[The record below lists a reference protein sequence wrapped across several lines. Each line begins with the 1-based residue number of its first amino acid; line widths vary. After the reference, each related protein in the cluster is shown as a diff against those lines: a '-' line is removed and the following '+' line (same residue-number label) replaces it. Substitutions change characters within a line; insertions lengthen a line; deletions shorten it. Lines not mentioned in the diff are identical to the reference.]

1 MKKKYDLRR
10 FPPRCVRAHWK
21 RQDWARWSRE
31 RANTKVRHCELND
44 MHIINFRILVS
55 FRVRVVF
62 ILFSLQF
69 LTIPISRCTFW
80 CSYIECFEPHAFCS
94 VIHYQLLQ
102 DDKYACNVC
111 SISVFGDLD
120 ARTAAA
126 SHKVVMHWSIT
137 DNRIFPAKKILKKKK
152 NKKMCLVGCC
162 GCDCRCSF
170 VRIISF
176 VRLSAH
182 LLFAYLFSFTWIS
195 LPLYVRN
202 LFRLLRDSS
211 GPNSVAHHAHCKL
224 CAWVQ

>member
-152 NKKMCLVGCC
+152 TKKCVWLGAAAATV
-162 GCDCRCSF
+162 
-170 VRIISF
+170 VA
-176 VRLSAH
+176 RLS
-182 LLFAYLFSFTWIS
+182 
-195 LPLYVRN
+195 V
-202 LFRLLRDSS
+202 LFRLF
-211 GPNSVAHHAHCKL
+211 V
-224 CAWVQ
+224 

>member
-80 CSYIECFEPHAFCS
+80 CSYIECFEPHAFCL

-137 DNRIFPAKKILKKKK
+137 DNRTFPAKKILKKKK
-152 NKKMCLVGCC
+152 QKNVFGWVLRLRLSLLVCPYYFVC
-162 GCDCRCSF
+162 SFKCSF
-170 VRIISF
+170 VICVF
-176 VRLSAH
+176 V
-182 LLFAYLFSFTWIS
+182 FIYLDFLAVI
-195 LPLYVRN
+195 R
-202 LFRLLRDSS
+202 
-211 GPNSVAHHAHCKL
+211 A
-224 CAWVQ
+224 